1 MKIQKYLIAV
11 KNAKIKV
18 DLISIAFILLM
29 IFIGLSLIFILLESV
44 FYFSPVNKK
53 IILIAI
59 ASLIILTICL
69 LEIYYIAINQDRYRS
84 YSWSKLASII
94 GKNIFPNKED
104 TAINAYQIETQ
115 TKKTQSQELADNFID
130 EVADKMSNVNPDDN
144 IDKKSLLNIKFFT
157 VSIMFISIII
167 LSIFWERSSDAFYR
181 WQNYDTQFFAPKP
194 FKLFSLTRNQHILG
208 GEKISITIIS
218 EGQPPDSVLLRLT
231 PTQITLNKR
240 DSSTIELQTGRN
252 SSGFYQFE
260 LPELFQDYEYE
271 AIVNSKYFYE
281 VWRSVRS
288 KPDTVF
294 VTDRPKLD
302 NFNMAI
308 IPPKYSKLPL
318 EDLDG
323 SVAVI
328 QALKG
333 SIVKINLES
342 NRTLKSCFMKQN
354 DSIKYLETYEN
365 KATGEFMIK
374 NEGKF
379 SVHLV
384 DPRGITN
391 RDPVPYHVNIL
402 PDNNPTIK
410 VIKPPPIITL
420 GNNQII
426 QFHLEIEDDY
436 GFTNLQLTYEIR
448 RPEYLEVEPYI
459 AMFIIPELN
468 QDTTLQ
474 IIKTHWNVSDLMLM
488 PDDEIHYH
496 FELSDNDDISGP
508 KKTLSATFIAK
519 VPSLSDLYEELE
531 DKEEN
536 INEQISDSI
545 DELMSLKDEIDNM
558 ELNILKTEDELKW
571 EDQQKIK
578 EIINQ
583 AKNEINKMKNISDAI
598 ETLMEQSEKHDL
610 FLPDLMEKFQ
620 ELSNLI
626 KEVIPENLLENLINT
641 QNYLEEMDL
650 QSIQEALEN
659 MSNNISEME
668 SELDRYID
676 IFKRLQA
683 EQKMD
688 ELKNRLGKL
697 VQQKDKLDRDIENI
711 NLSENKSTESR
722 IWQEEQR
729 GLEELN
735 NINQELEEASEL
747 VKPFSEKSATR
758 LSELKSSHDF
768 NMAESSIKETIT
780 NLQNSNNQRA
790 KSSSQSSLTSLN
802 NIQKEFA
809 NIQKEFQNE
818 TVSEMVEKLE
828 KIMRDILY
836 LSKKQEHLRS
846 ETLSLSKN
854 SSRLKVMAYEQQ
866 IIQDQL
872 NQTFNQMIDVS
883 KETFSITPQMGKSI
897 GKANNAIEQT
907 KSDITNRNIRKAGQ
921 NQHLA
926 MEGLNAAALN
936 LFQSIQQM
944 QASGSA
950 SGFEQFLKMM
960 QQMAGKQQSLNQQ
973 GMNLTLGQMTAS
985 AQQQIMQSMLQG
997 QKSIQK
1003 TLQELIKEIQRSGI
1017 KEGQGDLAGIAKDM
1031 NDVISDL
1038 SKYRYNRKT
1047 KEKQRRILSRMLDSQ
1062 TSLSQRGYK
1071 DERKSLSNDTSIQYA
1086 GPGGLPVDL
1095 GQRQN
1100 IALEALNRSLNSGY
1114 TREYQVMIKRYFN
1127 AMSQLKIQNNNETNE
1142 EIIP

>member
-18 DLISIAFILLM
+18 DLIRIAFILLM
-29 IFIGLSLIFILLESV
+29 IFIGLSLIFVLLESV

-69 LEIYYIAINQDRYRS
+69 LAISYIAINQDRYRS
-84 YSWSKLASII
+84 YSWSNLASII

-115 TKKTQSQELADNFID
+115 TKNTQSQELADNFID
-130 EVADKMSNVNPDDN
+130 AVADKISNVNPDDN

-157 VSIMFISIII
+157 VSVMFISIII

-181 WQNYDTQFFAPKP
+181 WQNYDTQFSSPKP

-218 EGQPPDSVLLRLT
+218 EGEPPDSVLLRLT

-281 VWRSVRS
+281 AWRSIRS
-288 KPDTVF
+288 RPDTVF

-308 IPPKYSKLPL
+308 IPPKYSRLPL

-342 NRTLKSCFMKQN
+342 NRILKSCFMKQN
-354 DSIKYLETYEN
+354 DSIKYLATYKN
-365 KATGEFMIK
+365 NATGEFMIK

-402 PDNNPTIK
+402 PDNNPTIN

-436 GFTNLQLTYEIR
+436 GFTNLQLAYEIR

-468 QDTTLQ
+468 QDTTVQ

-496 FELSDNDDISGP
+496 FELSDNDEISGP

-519 VPSLSDLYEELE
+519 IPSLSDLYEELE

-610 FLPDLMEKFQ
+610 FLPDLMNKFK
-620 ELSNLI
+620 ELSSLL
-626 KEVIPENLLENLINT
+626 KEVIPENLLENLNNT

-650 QSIQEALEN
+650 QSLQEALEN
-659 MSNNISEME
+659 MSNNIAEME

-683 EQKMD
+683 EQKMN
-688 ELKNRLGKL
+688 ELKNRMEKL
-697 VQQKDKLDRDIENI
+697 VQQKDKLDRDIETI
-711 NLSENKSTESR
+711 NLSENKSEESR

-747 VKPFSEKSATR
+747 VKPFSENSATK
-758 LSELKSSHDF
+758 LSELKSSPDF
-768 NMAESSIKETIT
+768 NMAERSIKETIT
-780 NLQNSNNQRA
+780 NLQNNNNQRA
-790 KSSSQSSLTSLN
+790 KSSSQLSLTSLN

-818 TVSEMVEKLE
+818 TVS
-828 KIMRDILY
+828 
-836 LSKKQEHLRS
+836 
-846 ETLSLSKN
+846 
-854 SSRLKVMAYEQQ
+854 
-866 IIQDQL
+866 
-872 NQTFNQMIDVS
+872 
-883 KETFSITPQMGKSI
+883 
-897 GKANNAIEQT
+897 
-907 KSDITNRNIRKAGQ
+907 
-921 NQHLA
+921 
-926 MEGLNAAALN
+926 
-936 LFQSIQQM
+936 
-944 QASGSA
+944 
-950 SGFEQFLKMM
+950 
-960 QQMAGKQQSLNQQ
+960 
-973 GMNLTLGQMTAS
+973 
-985 AQQQIMQSMLQG
+985 
-997 QKSIQK
+997 
-1003 TLQELIKEIQRSGI
+1003 
-1017 KEGQGDLAGIAKDM
+1017 
-1031 NDVISDL
+1031 
-1038 SKYRYNRKT
+1038 
-1047 KEKQRRILSRMLDSQ
+1047 
-1062 TSLSQRGYK
+1062 
-1071 DERKSLSNDTSIQYA
+1071 
-1086 GPGGLPVDL
+1086 
-1095 GQRQN
+1095 
-1100 IALEALNRSLNSGY
+1100 
-1114 TREYQVMIKRYFN
+1114 
-1127 AMSQLKIQNNNETNE
+1127 
-1142 EIIP
+1142 

>member
-11 KNAKIKV
+11 RNAKIKV

-69 LEIYYIAINQDRYRS
+69 LAISYIAINQDRYRS
-84 YSWSKLASII
+84 YSWRNLASII

-115 TKKTQSQELADNFID
+115 KKKNQSQELADNFID
-130 EVADKMSNVNPDDN
+130 EVADKISNVNPDDN

-167 LSIFWERSSDAFYR
+167 LSIFGERSSDAFYR
-181 WQNYDTQFFAPKP
+181 WQNYDTQFLAPKP

-545 DELMSLKDEIDNM
+545 DELMSLKDEID
-558 ELNILKTEDELKW
+558 
-571 EDQQKIK
+571 IK
-578 EIINQ
+578 
-583 AKNEINKMKNISDAI
+583 
-598 ETLMEQSEKHDL
+598 
-610 FLPDLMEKFQ
+610 
-620 ELSNLI
+620 
-626 KEVIPENLLENLINT
+626 
-641 QNYLEEMDL
+641 LEEPL
-650 QSIQEALEN
+650 W
-659 MSNNISEME
+659 SN
-668 SELDRYID
+668 
-676 IFKRLQA
+676 
-683 EQKMD
+683 
-688 ELKNRLGKL
+688 G
-697 VQQKDKLDRDIENI
+697 
-711 NLSENKSTESR
+711 
-722 IWQEEQR
+722 
-729 GLEELN
+729 
-735 NINQELEEASEL
+735 
-747 VKPFSEKSATR
+747 P
-758 LSELKSSHDF
+758 
-768 NMAESSIKETIT
+768 
-780 NLQNSNNQRA
+780 
-790 KSSSQSSLTSLN
+790 
-802 NIQKEFA
+802 
-809 NIQKEFQNE
+809 
-818 TVSEMVEKLE
+818 
-828 KIMRDILY
+828 
-836 LSKKQEHLRS
+836 
-846 ETLSLSKN
+846 
-854 SSRLKVMAYEQQ
+854 
-866 IIQDQL
+866 
-872 NQTFNQMIDVS
+872 
-883 KETFSITPQMGKSI
+883 
-897 GKANNAIEQT
+897 
-907 KSDITNRNIRKAGQ
+907 
-921 NQHLA
+921 
-926 MEGLNAAALN
+926 
-936 LFQSIQQM
+936 
-944 QASGSA
+944 
-950 SGFEQFLKMM
+950 
-960 QQMAGKQQSLNQQ
+960 
-973 GMNLTLGQMTAS
+973 
-985 AQQQIMQSMLQG
+985 
-997 QKSIQK
+997 
-1003 TLQELIKEIQRSGI
+1003 
-1017 KEGQGDLAGIAKDM
+1017 
-1031 NDVISDL
+1031 
-1038 SKYRYNRKT
+1038 YR
-1047 KEKQRRILSRMLDSQ
+1047 
-1062 TSLSQRGYK
+1062 
-1071 DERKSLSNDTSIQYA
+1071 
-1086 GPGGLPVDL
+1086 PP
-1095 GQRQN
+1095 
-1100 IALEALNRSLNSGY
+1100 
-1114 TREYQVMIKRYFN
+1114 
-1127 AMSQLKIQNNNETNE
+1127 
-1142 EIIP
+1142 

>member
-18 DLISIAFILLM
+18 DLIRIAFILLM
-29 IFIGLSLIFILLESV
+29 IFIGLSLIFVLLESV

-53 IILIAI
+53 TILIAI
-59 ASLIILTICL
+59 ASLIILTICWL
-69 LEIYYIAINQDRYRS
+69 AISYIAINQDRYRS
-84 YSWSKLASII
+84 YSWSNLASII

-115 TKKTQSQELADNFID
+115 TKNTQSQELADNFID
-130 EVADKMSNVNPDDN
+130 AVADKISNVNPDDN

-157 VSIMFISIII
+157 VSVMFISIII

-181 WQNYDTQFFAPKP
+181 WQNYDTQFSSPKP

-218 EGQPPDSVLLRLT
+218 EGEPPDSVLLRLT

-281 VWRSVRS
+281 AWRSIRS
-288 KPDTVF
+288 RPDTVF

-308 IPPKYSKLPL
+308 IPPKYSRLPL

-342 NRTLKSCFMKQN
+342 NRILKSCFMKQN
-354 DSIKYLETYEN
+354 DSIKYLATYKN
-365 KATGEFMIK
+365 NATGEFMIK

-402 PDNNPTIK
+402 PDNNPTIN

-436 GFTNLQLTYEIR
+436 GFTNLQLAYEIR

-496 FELSDNDDISGP
+496 FELSDNDEISGP

-519 VPSLSDLYEELE
+519 IPSLSDLYEELE

-610 FLPDLMEKFQ
+610 FLPDLMNKFK
-620 ELSNLI
+620 ELSSLL
-626 KEVIPENLLENLINT
+626 KEVIPENLLENLNNT

-650 QSIQEALEN
+650 QSLQEALEN
-659 MSNNISEME
+659 MSNNIAEME

-683 EQKMD
+683 EQKMN
-688 ELKNRLGKL
+688 ELKKIQRVIERGIGNNYRVLL
-697 VQQKDKLDRDIENI
+697 VLDATTGQNGLAQARAFTEAVECDGVFLSKLDGTSKGGIVIAIAD
-711 NLSENKSTESR
+711 
-722 IWQEEQR
+722 Q
-729 GLEELN
+729 
-735 NINQELEEASEL
+735 
-747 VKPFSEKSATR
+747 
-758 LSELKSSHDF
+758 LKMPVIYIGTGEGVDDVVSFDPREF
-768 NMAESSIKETIT
+768 TNTI
-780 NLQNSNNQRA
+780 
-790 KSSSQSSLTSLN
+790 
-802 NIQKEFA
+802 FG
-809 NIQKEFQNE
+809 FQ
-818 TVSEMVEKLE
+818 EKL
-828 KIMRDILY
+828 
-836 LSKKQEHLRS
+836 
-846 ETLSLSKN
+846 
-854 SSRLKVMAYEQQ
+854 
-866 IIQDQL
+866 
-872 NQTFNQMIDVS
+872 
-883 KETFSITPQMGKSI
+883 
-897 GKANNAIEQT
+897 
-907 KSDITNRNIRKAGQ
+907 
-921 NQHLA
+921 
-926 MEGLNAAALN
+926 
-936 LFQSIQQM
+936 
-944 QASGSA
+944 
-950 SGFEQFLKMM
+950 
-960 QQMAGKQQSLNQQ
+960 
-973 GMNLTLGQMTAS
+973 
-985 AQQQIMQSMLQG
+985 
-997 QKSIQK
+997 
-1003 TLQELIKEIQRSGI
+1003 
-1017 KEGQGDLAGIAKDM
+1017 
-1031 NDVISDL
+1031 
-1038 SKYRYNRKT
+1038 
-1047 KEKQRRILSRMLDSQ
+1047 
-1062 TSLSQRGYK
+1062 
-1071 DERKSLSNDTSIQYA
+1071 
-1086 GPGGLPVDL
+1086 
-1095 GQRQN
+1095 
-1100 IALEALNRSLNSGY
+1100 
-1114 TREYQVMIKRYFN
+1114 
-1127 AMSQLKIQNNNETNE
+1127 
-1142 EIIP
+1142 

>member
-11 KNAKIKV
+11 RNAKIKV

-69 LEIYYIAINQDRYRS
+69 LAISYIAINQDRYRS
-84 YSWSKLASII
+84 YSWSNLASII

-115 TKKTQSQELADNFID
+115 TKKNQSQELADNFID
-130 EVADKMSNVNPDDN
+130 EVADKISNVNPDDN

-181 WQNYDTQFFAPKP
+181 WQNYDTQFLAPKP

-420 GNNQII
+420 GNNQI
-426 QFHLEIEDDY
+426 
-436 GFTNLQLTYEIR
+436 
-448 RPEYLEVEPYI
+448 
-459 AMFIIPELN
+459 
-468 QDTTLQ
+468 
-474 IIKTHWNVSDLMLM
+474 
-488 PDDEIHYH
+488 
-496 FELSDNDDISGP
+496 
-508 KKTLSATFIAK
+508 
-519 VPSLSDLYEELE
+519 
-531 DKEEN
+531 
-536 INEQISDSI
+536 NE
-545 DELMSLKDEIDNM
+545 
-558 ELNILKTEDELKW
+558 
-571 EDQQKIK
+571 
-578 EIINQ
+578 
-583 AKNEINKMKNISDAI
+583 
-598 ETLMEQSEKHDL
+598 
-610 FLPDLMEKFQ
+610 F
-620 ELSNLI
+620 
-626 KEVIPENLLENLINT
+626 
-641 QNYLEEMDL
+641 
-650 QSIQEALEN
+650 
-659 MSNNISEME
+659 
-668 SELDRYID
+668 
-676 IFKRLQA
+676 
-683 EQKMD
+683 
-688 ELKNRLGKL
+688 
-697 VQQKDKLDRDIENI
+697 
-711 NLSENKSTESR
+711 
-722 IWQEEQR
+722 
-729 GLEELN
+729 
-735 NINQELEEASEL
+735 
-747 VKPFSEKSATR
+747 
-758 LSELKSSHDF
+758 
-768 NMAESSIKETIT
+768 
-780 NLQNSNNQRA
+780 
-790 KSSSQSSLTSLN
+790 
-802 NIQKEFA
+802 
-809 NIQKEFQNE
+809 
-818 TVSEMVEKLE
+818 
-828 KIMRDILY
+828 
-836 LSKKQEHLRS
+836 
-846 ETLSLSKN
+846 
-854 SSRLKVMAYEQQ
+854 
-866 IIQDQL
+866 
-872 NQTFNQMIDVS
+872 
-883 KETFSITPQMGKSI
+883 
-897 GKANNAIEQT
+897 
-907 KSDITNRNIRKAGQ
+907 
-921 NQHLA
+921 
-926 MEGLNAAALN
+926 
-936 LFQSIQQM
+936 
-944 QASGSA
+944 
-950 SGFEQFLKMM
+950 
-960 QQMAGKQQSLNQQ
+960 
-973 GMNLTLGQMTAS
+973 
-985 AQQQIMQSMLQG
+985 
-997 QKSIQK
+997 
-1003 TLQELIKEIQRSGI
+1003 
-1017 KEGQGDLAGIAKDM
+1017 
-1031 NDVISDL
+1031 
-1038 SKYRYNRKT
+1038 
-1047 KEKQRRILSRMLDSQ
+1047 
-1062 TSLSQRGYK
+1062 
-1071 DERKSLSNDTSIQYA
+1071 
-1086 GPGGLPVDL
+1086 
-1095 GQRQN
+1095 
-1100 IALEALNRSLNSGY
+1100 
-1114 TREYQVMIKRYFN
+1114 
-1127 AMSQLKIQNNNETNE
+1127 
-1142 EIIP
+1142 

>member
-1 MKIQKYLIAV
+1 
-11 KNAKIKV
+11 
-18 DLISIAFILLM
+18 
-29 IFIGLSLIFILLESV
+29 
-44 FYFSPVNKK
+44 
-53 IILIAI
+53 
-59 ASLIILTICL
+59 
-69 LEIYYIAINQDRYRS
+69 
-84 YSWSKLASII
+84 
-94 GKNIFPNKED
+94 
-104 TAINAYQIETQ
+104 
-115 TKKTQSQELADNFID
+115 
-130 EVADKMSNVNPDDN
+130 
-144 IDKKSLLNIKFFT
+144 
-157 VSIMFISIII
+157 MFISIII

-181 WQNYDTQFFAPKP
+181 WQNYDTQFSSPKP

-218 EGQPPDSVLLRLT
+218 EGEPPDSVLLRLT

-281 VWRSVRS
+281 AWRSIRS
-288 KPDTVF
+288 RPDTVF

-308 IPPKYSKLPL
+308 IPPKYSRLPL

-342 NRTLKSCFMKQN
+342 NRILKSCFMKQN
-354 DSIKYLETYEN
+354 DSIKYLATYKN
-365 KATGEFMIK
+365 NATGEFMIK

-402 PDNNPTIK
+402 PDNNPTIN

-436 GFTNLQLTYEIR
+436 GFTNLQLAYEIR

-468 QDTTLQ
+468 QDTTVQ

-496 FELSDNDDISGP
+496 FELSDNDEISGP

-519 VPSLSDLYEELE
+519 IPSLSDLYEELE

-610 FLPDLMEKFQ
+610 FLPDLMNKFK
-620 ELSNLI
+620 ELSSLL
-626 KEVIPENLLENLINT
+626 KKVIPENLLENLNNT

-650 QSIQEALEN
+650 QSLQEALEN
-659 MSNNISEME
+659 MSNNIAEME

-683 EQKMD
+683 EQKMN
-688 ELKNRLGKL
+688 ELKYRMEKL
-697 VQQKDKLDRDIENI
+697 VQQKDKLDRDIETI
-711 NLSENKSTESR
+711 NLSENKSAESR

-747 VKPFSEKSATR
+747 VKPFSENSATK
-758 LSELKSSHDF
+758 LSELKSSPDF
-768 NMAESSIKETIT
+768 NMAERSIKETIT
-780 NLQNSNNQRA
+780 NLQNNNNKRS
-790 KSSSQSSLTSLN
+790 KSSSQLSHTSLN
-802 NIQKEFA
+802 NIQK
-809 NIQKEFQNE
+809 Q
-818 TVSEMVEKLE
+818 
-828 KIMRDILY
+828 
-836 LSKKQEHLRS
+836 
-846 ETLSLSKN
+846 
-854 SSRLKVMAYEQQ
+854 
-866 IIQDQL
+866 
-872 NQTFNQMIDVS
+872 
-883 KETFSITPQMGKSI
+883 
-897 GKANNAIEQT
+897 
-907 KSDITNRNIRKAGQ
+907 
-921 NQHLA
+921 
-926 MEGLNAAALN
+926 
-936 LFQSIQQM
+936 
-944 QASGSA
+944 
-950 SGFEQFLKMM
+950 
-960 QQMAGKQQSLNQQ
+960 
-973 GMNLTLGQMTAS
+973 
-985 AQQQIMQSMLQG
+985 
-997 QKSIQK
+997 
-1003 TLQELIKEIQRSGI
+1003 
-1017 KEGQGDLAGIAKDM
+1017 
-1031 NDVISDL
+1031 
-1038 SKYRYNRKT
+1038 
-1047 KEKQRRILSRMLDSQ
+1047 
-1062 TSLSQRGYK
+1062 
-1071 DERKSLSNDTSIQYA
+1071 
-1086 GPGGLPVDL
+1086 
-1095 GQRQN
+1095 
-1100 IALEALNRSLNSGY
+1100 
-1114 TREYQVMIKRYFN
+1114 
-1127 AMSQLKIQNNNETNE
+1127 
-1142 EIIP
+1142 